1 MREVF
6 LDAFSWMDEFLHN
19 FRARSFLWLV
29 NQCLQLG
36 FRRLRKA
43 IVTPKMMIYLFVI
56 YLTLL
61 KAMDSK
67 ATIWPWIVVKD
78 VQGFLQDY
86 SGMYRGALQR
96 AQDYLKPPARRENTI
111 DYHYSLL
118 AKVVAHTFS
127 SGKRL
132 AKHSRVSNP
141 SLYFTV
147 TALKPGRTKVFP
159 VENLQ
164 KRKFTILEIVE

>member
-132 AKHSRVSNP
+132 AKAEYQIPAFILQLQPLNQVVPKYFQSRIFRNVSLQ
-141 SLYFTV
+141 SLTM
-147 TALKPGRTKVFP
+147 
-159 VENLQ
+159 
-164 KRKFTILEIVE
+164 

>member
-1 MREVF
+1 
-6 LDAFSWMDEFLHN
+6 
-19 FRARSFLWLV
+19 
-29 NQCLQLG
+29 
-36 FRRLRKA
+36 
-43 IVTPKMMIYLFVI
+43 MMIYLFI

-61 KAMDSK
+61 KAMVATSL
-67 ATIWPWIVVKD
+67 TIWPWIVVKD

-96 AQDYLKPPARRENTI
+96 AQDYLKPRENTI

-147 TALKPGRTKVFP
+147 TALKPGRTKVFS
-159 VENLQ
+159 VEYLQ
-164 KRKFTILEIVE
+164 KRKFTILDDSE

>member
-132 AKHSRVSNP
+132 AK
-141 SLYFTV
+141 
-147 TALKPGRTKVFP
+147 A
-159 VENLQ
+159 
-164 KRKFTILEIVE
+164 

>member
-1 MREVF
+1 
-6 LDAFSWMDEFLHN
+6 
-19 FRARSFLWLV
+19 
-29 NQCLQLG
+29 
-36 FRRLRKA
+36 
-43 IVTPKMMIYLFVI
+43 MIYLFI

-61 KAMDSK
+61 KAMVAASL
-67 ATIWPWIVVKD
+67 TIWPWIVVKD

-96 AQDYLKPPARRENTI
+96 AQDYLKPRENTI

-147 TALKPGRTKVFP
+147 TALKPGRTKVFS
-159 VENLQ
+159 VEYLQ
-164 KRKFTILEIVE
+164 KRKFTILDDSE